1 MTYRNPGVQP
11 GPKAL
16 LEQGVAAQRAG
27 RPREAAQL
35 YRAALK
41 LAPGFA
47 EAHQYL
53 ATALSASGEHDAA
66 ERSIRRALDL
76 DPGRAAFHATRG
88 AVLLAAGRVAPAR
101 EALRVAVAQDP
112 KAAPARFQLAF
123 AHERAGDF
131 AAAEGEYRAYL
142 ALDSRNARAWS
153 NLGVVQIALARPD
166 DAVESLGRAV
176 ALEPALV
183 PAWVNLARAQRDAGQ
198 HERAIESL
206 GRARHL
212 APNEPM
218 VHSNLGQV
226 LRELGRID
234 EAIESFRRAI
244 AIAPGLA
251 IPRVML
257 AMTREH
263 VERDAEVE
271 WIERA
276 AREPKTAGIREHDA
290 LFAHAKV
297 LDDLGDR
304 DAAFDELVRA
314 NASRRA
320 TIRYSIA
327 DDVARFARIRE
338 VFGAD
343 RVAALPGDG
352 CPDSAPVFVVGMP
365 RSGTTLAEQVLASH
379 PAVFGAGET
388 EHLRRALQS
397 EDLPGGHPDGFA
409 SPAEG
414 ALAAAGRRYV
424 ERLRRGAPS
433 VPRIV
438 DKSPLN
444 FLRLGAI
451 RSILPNARVI
461 HCVRDARDTCLS
473 VFEQNFEADLPFAFD
488 LREIGRYWRLYDELM
503 QHWRT
508 VLGDGAF
515 LEVRYEDLVDDLAT
529 HARRMVD
536 WIGLPWDPACLS
548 FHTSPR
554 AVRSASLQQVRKPI
568 YRSSV
573 ERWKQYQDRLG
584 PLLDELDGR

>member
-1 MTYRNPGVQP
+1 MTNRNPGVQP
-11 GPKAL
+11 GPRAL

-53 ATALSASGEHDAA
+53 ATALSVSGEHDAA

-76 DPGRAAFHATRG
+76 DPGRAVFHATRG

-101 EALRVAVAQDP
+101 EALRVAVASDP
-112 KAAPARFQLAF
+112 KAAAVRFQLAF

-142 ALDSRNARAWS
+142 ALDARNARGWS

-183 PAWVNLARAQRDAGQ
+183 AAWVNLARAQRDAGR
-198 HERAIESL
+198 HEHALESL
-206 GRARHL
+206 ARAARL

-234 EAIESFRRAI
+234 DAIAAFRRAI

-257 AMTREH
+257 AMTRTH
-263 VERDAEVE
+263 AERDAEVE

-276 AREPKTAGIREHDA
+276 AREPKAAGIREHDA

-338 VFGAD
+338 VFDAD
-343 RVAALPGDG
+343 RVAALAGDG

-388 EHLRRALQS
+388 EHLRRALCS
-397 EDLPGGHPDGFA
+397 EDLSGGHPDGFA

-414 ALAAAGRRYV
+414 GLAAAGRRYV
-424 ERLRRGAPS
+424 ATACATRATPASRSSSRTSRLTCPS
-433 VPRIV
+433 
-438 DKSPLN
+438 
-444 FLRLGAI
+444 
-451 RSILPNARVI
+451 RS
-461 HCVRDARDTCLS
+461 TC
-473 VFEQNFEADLPFAFD
+473 A
-488 LREIGRYWRLYDELM
+488 
-503 QHWRT
+503 
-508 VLGDGAF
+508 
-515 LEVRYEDLVDDLAT
+515 
-529 HARRMVD
+529 
-536 WIGLPWDPACLS
+536 
-548 FHTSPR
+548 
-554 AVRSASLQQVRKPI
+554 RSAATGGSTTN
-568 YRSSV
+568 
-573 ERWKQYQDRLG
+573 
-584 PLLDELDGR
+584 